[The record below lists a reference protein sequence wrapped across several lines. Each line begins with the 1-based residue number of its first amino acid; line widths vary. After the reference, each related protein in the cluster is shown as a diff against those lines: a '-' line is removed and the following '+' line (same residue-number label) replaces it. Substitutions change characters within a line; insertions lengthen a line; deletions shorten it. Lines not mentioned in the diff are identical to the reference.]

1 MGKHRSRPYNPL
13 IANTFFRAGF
23 IEAWG
28 RGIEKIK
35 DSCKEAG
42 NPMPEYTIK
51 REDIMVMFKSLVSS
65 TDQATDRATNQANDN
80 SVVTRILKVIQEEP
94 SLSQKKIAAVIGEKY
109 STVKYYMESMKK
121 SGVIKREGSSQK
133 GKWIIL

>member
-35 DSCKEAG
+35 DSCEEAG

-51 REDIMVMFKSLVSS
+51 REDIMVMFRSLVSH
-65 TDQATDRATNQANDN
+65 TDQGTNQANQGDDN
-80 SVVTRILKVIQEEP
+80 SVVVRILKVLEKDP
-94 SLSQKKIAAVIGEKY
+94 MLSQKKIADIIGEKY

>member
-1 MGKHRSRPYNPL
+1 MWNRKN
-13 IANTFFRAGF
+13 N
-23 IEAWG
+23 
-28 RGIEKIK
+28 

-51 REDIMVMFKSLVSS
+51 CEDIMVMFKSLVSH
-65 TDQATDRATNQANDN
+65 TNQATDQTNQDEDN
-80 SVVTRILKVIQEEP
+80 SVPARILKVIETKP
-94 SLSQKKIAAVIGEKY
+94 MLSQRKIADIIGEKY

-121 SGVIKREGSSQK
+121 SGIIKREGSSQK

>member
-1 MGKHRSRPYNPL
+1 
-13 IANTFFRAGF
+13 
-23 IEAWG
+23 
-28 RGIEKIK
+28 
-35 DSCKEAG
+35 
-42 NPMPEYTIK
+42 MPEYTIK

-65 TDQATDRATNQANDN
+65 TDQATNQATDRVNQSDDN

-94 SLSQKKIAAVIGEKY
+94 SLSQKKIADVIGEKY

-121 SGVIKREGSSQK
+121 SGIIKREGSSQK